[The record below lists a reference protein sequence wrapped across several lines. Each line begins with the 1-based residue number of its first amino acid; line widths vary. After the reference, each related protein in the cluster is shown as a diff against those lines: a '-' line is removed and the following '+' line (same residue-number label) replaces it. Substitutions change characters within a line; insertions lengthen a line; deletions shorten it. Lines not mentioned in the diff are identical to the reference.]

1 MGKCISDNCDECNG
15 PENVEHIIMRCKKC
29 NAEKRIM
36 QDKKYELEQEW
47 SLKGILGADEKMWEC
62 SKALFNFLKYT
73 GLEASRGQ

>member
-1 MGKCISDNCDECNG
+1 
-15 PENVEHIIMRCKKC
+15 
-29 NAEKRIM
+29 M